1 MPIIRIHQGNDILG
15 IGPEER
21 KRNNMFDLHRVMTID
36 ELESELHFDNLLEDL
51 DFVMLYGLRDR

>member
-1 MPIIRIHQGNDILG
+1 MRIHKGNEILG
-15 IGPEER
+15 IGPKER
-21 KRNNMFDLHRVMTID
+21 KRNTMFDQHRVMTID